1 MNFIT
6 LKPAEF
12 TKFAEKSPYKS
23 FLQTTEI
30 AKLREKNGWIAYYFG
45 VEENGKIKAAAMAVA
60 KPTFLGKSLYSI
72 PGGPLMDYEDTQLVD
87 FFFKNLKKYAKSHN
101 GYLLHIEPY
110 YEIIERDKDG
120 KIVENGF
127 DHQKAIKNLKNL
139 GFISVKPEN
148 PQYLFVLDLNNLK
161 ADELFA
167 SFKQNTRNLINRTA
181 RKGVKIRELNREELE
196 KFKTIT
202 ESTSERRHFTD
213 KTLDYYETMYDLFTK
228 KDQVKFVVAEIPKA
242 TESGV
247 AADTTSST
255 GINGAAKTGSET
267 EVISDSEGIR
277 SVAARGRAPSAH
289 GDGAD
294 GRGPKSRNNS
304 VSNIAIAAAMF
315 MTYGNEVIYLFS
327 GSDEAYMKEY
337 NAQYA
342 IQWYMI
348 EHAIKNKFKRYNF
361 YGIQGLPDPKK
372 PGYGIYKFK
381 KGFGA
386 KYGKVVELLGA
397 YELPIN
403 PLFYHLHALLSK
415 LKHH

>member
-45 VEENGKIKAAAMAVA
+45 VEENGKIRAAAMAVA

-127 DHQKAIKNLKNL
+127 NHQKTIKNLKNI

-161 ADELFA
+161 ANELFA

-181 RKGVKIRELNREELE
+181 RKGVKVRELNREELE

-242 TESGV
+242 TESG
-247 AADTTSST
+247 
-255 GINGAAKTGSET
+255 SEA
-267 EVISDSEGIR
+267 EVIADSEGIR
-277 SVAARGRAPSAH
+277 SIPISESGVAAGTTSSTGHKDSARAARSVPEGRAVSA
-289 GDGAD
+289 AT
-294 GRGPKSRNNS
+294 P
-304 VSNIAIAAAMF
+304 AQPIAAAMF

-397 YELPIN
+397 YELPMN

>member
-23 FLQTTEI
+23 FLQTAEI
-30 AKLREKNGWIAYYFG
+30 AKLREKNGWTAYYFG
-45 VEENGKIKAAAMAVA
+45 AEENGKIKAAAMAVA

-72 PGGPLMDYEDTQLVD
+72 PGGPLMDYEDTALVD
-87 FFFKNLKKYAKSHN
+87 FFFKNLKKYAASHN

-110 YEIIERDKDG
+110 YEVIERDKDG

-127 DHQKAIKNLKNL
+127 NHQKAIKNLKNI
-139 GFISVKPEN
+139 GFTSVEPEN
-148 PQYLFVLDLNNLK
+148 PQYLFVLDLKNLK
-161 ADELFA
+161 EDELFA

-181 RKGVKIRELNREELE
+181 RKEVKVRELSRGELE

-213 KTLDYYETMYDLFTK
+213 KTLDYYETMYDLFAK
-228 KDQVKFVVAEIPKA
+228 KGQVKFIVAEIPKA
-242 TESGV
+242 TESG
-247 AADTTSST
+247 AEA
-255 GINGAAKTGSET
+255 
-267 EVISDSEGIR
+267 EVIADSEGIR
-277 SVAARGRAPSAH
+277 SAAASESGVAAGTTGSTGHKDSARAARSVPEGRAVSA
-289 GDGAD
+289 AT
-294 GRGPKSRNNS
+294 P
-304 VSNIAIAAAMF
+304 AQPIAAAMF
-315 MTYGNEVIYLFS
+315 MTYGDEVIYLFS

-348 EHAIKNKFKRYNF
+348 KYAIKNKFKRYNF

-386 KYGKVVELLGA
+386 KYGKVVELFGA

>member
-30 AKLREKNGWIAYYFG
+30 AKLREKNGWTAYYFG
-45 VEENGKIKAAAMAVA
+45 VEENGKIKAAAMTVA

-72 PGGPLMDYEDTQLVD
+72 PGGPLMDYEDTPLVD

-110 YEIIERDKDG
+110 YEVIERDKDG
-120 KIVENGF
+120 EIVKNGF
-127 DHQKAIKNLKNL
+127 NHQKAIKNLKNF
-139 GFISVKPEN
+139 GFISVEPEN
-148 PQYLFVLDLNNLK
+148 PKYLFVLDLNNLK
-161 ADELFA
+161 EDELFA

-181 RKGVKIRELNREELE
+181 RKEVKVRELKREELE

-213 KTLDYYETMYDLFTK
+213 KTLDYYETMYDLFAK
-228 KDQVKFVVAEIPKA
+228 KDQVKFLIAEIPKA
-242 TESGV
+242 TP
-247 AADTTSST
+247 AQ
-255 GINGAAKTGSET
+255 
-267 EVISDSEGIR
+267 
-277 SVAARGRAPSAH
+277 P
-289 GDGAD
+289 
-294 GRGPKSRNNS
+294 
-304 VSNIAIAAAMF
+304 IAAAMF

-342 IQWYMI
+342 IQWFMI
-348 EHAIKNKFKRYNF
+348 KYAIKNKFKRYNF

-403 PLFYHLHALLSK
+403 PLFYHLHDLLSK